1 MESIFCYAAGG
12 DFQSKPEDNSAILH
26 AFITDEWFDAH
37 AERQK
42 LLGKQPEHT
51 FDADDEGNSRIDFF
65 RFNKHLLPFF
75 SSSGVLP
82 QSRLPNHC
90 PCFVELTLAPSMSQQ
105 QWVDTDVLVQPILP
119 SAISSLIQ
127 AAESC
132 DAKPCGPLRVRR

>member
-1 MESIFCYAAGG
+1 MESIDCYAAGG
-12 DFQSKPEDNSAILH
+12 DFQSKPEDNSATLH
-26 AFITDEWFDAH
+26 AFITDE
-37 AERQK
+37 K

-65 RFNKHLLPFF
+65 RFNKHLLLLF

-119 SAISSLIQ
+119 SAISS
-127 AAESC
+127 
-132 DAKPCGPLRVRR
+132 